1 MRVRASIE
9 ILAGRCL
16 DTFGSR
22 MGARLRGVVALAL
35 VFGFPAQPRASSLD
49 LAYRADRP
57 SLRILAPPANPQ
69 LPGLLEEFEPRP
81 EPAGQPAEATLP
93 RKPLLD
99 VWERVREGF
108 ALPNL
113 ESPLVSRW
121 QAWYLNRPQL
131 LKAMFERS
139 RRYVYHVVE
148 ELDKR
153 GMPTELAFLPMVESG
168 YDPMALSSAQ
178 ASGLW
183 QFIPST
189 GKNYKLEQN
198 HLYDARR
205 DVIASTSAALD
216 YLQSLY
222 EQFGDWHLAL
232 ASYNWGE
239 NAVGRAIERNKARGQ
254 PSDYR
259 MLVLPEETRNYIP
272 KLQALKNIVANP
284 GAFRLE
290 LEPVPNRPYFATVA
304 SARDIDVNVAAKL
317 ADMPL
322 DEFLALNP
330 AHNQPLMSK
339 GTPAQIVL
347 PVDRVES
354 FVSKL
359 AAYNKSLTRQKPAV
373 ARAPKKVSL
382 TAPARY
388 RVKAGATLSQIALE
402 LSVSE
407 TQRKTWNA
415 LARTGVP
422 AGQELLARPN

>member
-1 MRVRASIE
+1 MLLQRQGVLLFAALLGLSAS
-9 ILAGRCL
+9 G
-16 DTFGSR
+16 
-22 MGARLRGVVALAL
+22 
-35 VFGFPAQPRASSLD
+35 PASGHALD

-57 SLRILAPPANPQ
+57 SLQILAPAADSQ
-69 LPGLLEEFEPRP
+69 LPSRLEEFEPRP
-81 EPAGQPAEATLP
+81 EPIAVAPEPEPQALP
-93 RKPLLD
+93 PKPVLD
-99 VWERVREGF
+99 VWERVREGY
-108 ALPNL
+108 ALPEL

-139 RRYVYHVVE
+139 RRYVYHVVD

-189 GKNYKLEQN
+189 GRIYKLEQN

-216 YLQSLY
+216 YLQSLHQ
-222 EQFGDWHLAL
+222 QFADWQLAL
-232 ASYNWGE
+232 AAYNWGE
-239 NAVGRAIERNKARGQ
+239 NAVGRAIERNRAKGRPG
-254 PSDYR
+254 DYAA
-259 MLVLPEETRNYIP
+259 LALPEETRNYIP

-284 GAFRLE
+284 GAFALE

-317 ADMPL
+317 ADVPL
-322 DEFLALNP
+322 EEFLALNP
-330 AHNQPLMSK
+330 AHNLPTISRN
-339 GTPAQIVL
+339 TPAQIVL
-347 PVDRVES
+347 PVDKLES

-359 AAYNKSLTRQKPAV
+359 ENHKEAPVRRTNMRRRKSGDFNASITYL
-373 ARAPKKVSL
+373 
-382 TAPARY
+382 
-388 RVKAGATLSQIALE
+388 VKAGETLAAIAAK
-402 LSVSE
+402 LSVPES
-407 TQRKTWNA
+407 QLKAWNPFA
-415 LARTGVP
+415 AASLR
-422 AGQELLARPN
+422 AGQRLQLYLHD

>member
-1 MRVRASIE
+1 MRFGGYAVFAIAIGLSAAAQAS
-9 ILAGRCL
+9 ANPL
-16 DTFGSR
+16 D
-22 MGARLRGVVALAL
+22 V
-35 VFGFPAQPRASSLD
+35 
-49 LAYRADRP
+49 AYRADRP
-57 SLRILAPPANPQ
+57 SLRTLAPAAHPQ
-69 LPGLLEEFEPRP
+69 LPALLEDFEPRP
-81 EPAGQPAEATLP
+81 EPLPVAAEAEPQTLP
-93 RKPLLD
+93 RKPALD

-113 ESPLVSRW
+113 ESPLVSQW

-139 RRYVYHVVE
+139 RRYVYHVVD

-168 YDPMALSSAQ
+168 YNPMALSSAQ

-239 NAVGRAIERNKARGQ
+239 NAVGRAIERNKAKGQ

-284 GAFRLE
+284 GAFNIE

-317 ADMPL
+317 ADVPL
-322 DEFLALNP
+322 EEFLALNP
-330 AHNQPLMSK
+330 AHNQPLISK
-339 GTPAQIVL
+339 
-347 PVDRVES
+347 S
-354 FVSKL
+354 
-359 AAYNKSLTRQKPAV
+359 
-373 ARAPKKVSL
+373 
-382 TAPARY
+382 APAGI
-388 RVKAGATLSQIALE
+388 V
-402 LSVSE
+402 VPVE
-407 TQRKTWNA
+407 TVEAFVR
-415 LARTGVP
+415 
-422 AGQELLARPN
+422 

>member
-1 MRVRASIE
+1 MRV
-9 ILAGRCL
+9 AGFAL
-16 DTFGSR
+16 FA
-22 MGARLRGVVALAL
+22 MARGLVTAIGLALASGL
-35 VFGFPAQPRASSLD
+35 VAAAQASSNPFD
-49 LAYRADRP
+49 LAYRADQP
-57 SLRILAPPANPQ
+57 SLPIAKAVANPQ
-69 LPGLLEEFEPRP
+69 LPTLLEEFEPRP
-81 EPAGQPAEATLP
+81 QPIAVAPEAEALP
-93 RKPLLD
+93 RKPALD

-108 ALPNL
+108 ALPDL
-113 ESPLVSRW
+113 ESPLVSQW

-131 LKAMFERS
+131 LKAIFERS
-139 RRYVYHVVE
+139 RRYVYHVVD

-168 YDPMALSSAQ
+168 YNPMALSSAQ

-239 NAVGRAIERNKARGQ
+239 NAVGRAIERNKAKGQ

-284 GAFRLE
+284 GAFNIE

-317 ADMPL
+317 ADVPL
-322 DEFLALNP
+322 EEFLALNP
-330 AHNQPLMSK
+330 AHNQPLISK
-339 GTPAQIVL
+339 SAPAWIVV
-347 PVDRVES
+347 PIERVES

-359 AAYNKSLTRQKPAV
+359 AAYDKSLTRQKPAN
-373 ARAPKKVSL
+373 ARARKKVSL
-382 TAPARY
+382 KAPVSY
-388 RVKAGATLSQIALE
+388 RVKAGDTLARIALE

-407 TQRKTWNA
+407 SQLKTWNP
-415 LARTGVP
+415 LAKTGVR
-422 AGQELLARPN
+422 AGQELFAHPN

>member
-1 MRVRASIE
+1 MRFGGYAVFAIAIGLSAAARAS
-9 ILAGRCL
+9 ANPL
-16 DTFGSR
+16 D
-22 MGARLRGVVALAL
+22 V
-35 VFGFPAQPRASSLD
+35 
-49 LAYRADRP
+49 AYRADRP
-57 SLRILAPPANPQ
+57 SLRTLAPAANPQ
-69 LPGLLEEFEPRP
+69 LPALLEEFEPRP
-81 EPAGQPAEATLP
+81 EPLPVAAEAEAQVLP
-93 RKPLLD
+93 RKPALD

-113 ESPLVSRW
+113 ESPLVSQW

-139 RRYVYHVVE
+139 RRYVYHVVD

-168 YDPMALSSAQ
+168 YNPMALSSAQ

-239 NAVGRAIERNKARGQ
+239 NAVGRAIERNKAKGQ

-284 GAFRLE
+284 GAFNIE

-304 SARDIDVNVAAKL
+304 NARDIDVNVAAKL
-317 ADMPL
+317 AGMPL
-322 DEFLALNP
+322 EEFLALNP

-339 GTPAQIVL
+339 SAPAGIVV
-347 PVDRVES
+347 PVERVES

-359 AAYNKSLTRQKPAV
+359 AAYDESLTRQKPAN
-373 ARAPKKVSL
+373 ARARKKLTLKPAPVS
-382 TAPARY
+382 Y
-388 RVKAGATLSQIALE
+388 RVKAGDTLAQIALD

-407 TQRKTWNA
+407 TQLKTWNP
-415 LARTGVP
+415 LAKTGVR
-422 AGQELLARPN
+422 AGQELFAHPN